1 MGASERNDAKRR
13 IWHHLVTLRPADRFV
28 FLDES
33 GANLTLARRYG
44 RAPHNERCLGTA
56 PRNYP
61 TNLTLL
67 AACTVDGIGPS
78 IVIDG
83 AVNGALFQA
92 YIEQV
97 LVPTLRPGQIVVM
110 DNLNVHKHVAVRA
123 AIRQAGCYRVY
134 LPSYSPDFNPIEM
147 AFSKIKAYLRRVGVR
162 TQVALEAAIGEA
174 IDLITPNDAIGY
186 FRHCGF
192 IASGQCL

>member
-1 MGASERNDAKRR
+1 MGASERNASKRR
-13 IWHHLVTLRPADRFV
+13 IWHRIVTHLPADRFV

-44 RAPHNERCLGTA
+44 RAPHNERCPGTA

-67 AACTVDGIGPS
+67 AACTVEGIGPS

-83 AVNGALFQA
+83 AVNGAIFQA
-92 YIEQV
+92 YIERV
-97 LVPTLRPGQIVVM
+97 LVPALQPGQIVIM
-110 DNLNVHKHVAVRA
+110 DNLNVHKQESVRA
-123 AIRQAGCYRVY
+123 VIRQAGCHLLY
-134 LPSYSPDFNPIEM
+134 LPSYSPDFNPIEL
-147 AFSKIKAYLRRVGVR
+147 AFSKVKAHLRRIGVR
-162 TQVALEAAIGEA
+162 TQEALDAAIGEA

-192 IASGQCL
+192 IASGQ